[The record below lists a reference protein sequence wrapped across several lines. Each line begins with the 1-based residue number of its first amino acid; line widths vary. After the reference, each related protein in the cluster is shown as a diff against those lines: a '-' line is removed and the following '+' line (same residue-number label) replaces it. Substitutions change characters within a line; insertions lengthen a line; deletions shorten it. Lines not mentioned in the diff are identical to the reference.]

1 MPEKAKG
8 VFEFG
13 RFRLDPIE
21 RVLLADGH
29 PVSLTPKAFDTLLE
43 LLENSGHILEKD
55 ELLKRV
61 WPDTFVEEG
70 TLVQNISTLRKVLGE
85 APDGSAYIETV
96 PRRGYRFAG
105 AVRKTDFEAETKE
118 NFPQVPIVTG
128 RRGGR
133 LRWLVALGIA
143 GLSLVI
149 LFLTREQIWPR
160 TDLGPEKIMLAV
172 LPFENLSGDS
182 QQEYF
187 STGLTEEMITQ
198 LGDLEPNRLGVIARA
213 SVMQYKGAKKDARQV
228 GRELGVDYILEGSVR
243 REGDRVR
250 ITAQLIQVKD
260 QTHLWARDYD
270 RNLRDILALQSDVA
284 GAIAQE
290 IKLKLT
296 SEESARLAGAPAVNP
311 EAYELYL
318 KGRYF
323 WNKRTEDGFVKAIG
337 YFEQATAID
346 PKYAQPYAGLADAYA
361 LLGSMPNH
369 EISRGEAMPKAKES
383 ALKALQLDSSLAD
396 AHTSLAFVE
405 MHYEWDWPGSGKEF
419 KRALELNLNYATA
432 HQWYAVWLMSQ
443 GKQDAAIEEERRAQ
457 EADPL
462 STIIKTD
469 TAQLL
474 LYDGRYD
481 EAVQQAQ
488 SALEIDPGFLLG
500 HLYLGEAYAARND
513 YQQAISEFQAALA
526 INPTDFWAATELART
541 YALAGQRRKSEAI
554 LRGML
559 HGAKDGEDIGVELA
573 IAYAALGENDQAFAW
588 LEKAYQHRAGSLIL
602 FNVVPEFQSL
612 HVDPRFDDMAQRIGL
627 PRNGEN
633 GPPNSAANFR

>member
-1 MPEKAKG
+1 MPEKTKS
-8 VFEFG
+8 FFDFG
-13 RFRLDPIE
+13 RFRLDSIE

-29 PVSLTPKAFDTLLE
+29 PVSLTPKAFETLLE

-70 TLVQNISTLRKVLGE
+70 TLVQNISTLRKVLGD
-85 APDGSAYIETV
+85 APDGSAYIETI

-105 AVRKTDFEAETKE
+105 AVCKTDFEPGSEE
-118 NFPQVPIVTG
+118 NFPPVPIVTARRAG
-128 RRGGR
+128 RRS
-133 LRWLVALGIA
+133 WIV
-143 GLSLVI
+143 GLSIAAVSFVT
-149 LFLTREQIWPR
+149 LFLLRERIWPR
-160 TDLGPEKIMLAV
+160 SDPAPKKIMLAV

-198 LGDLEPNRLGVIARA
+198 LGDLEPNHLGVIARTSA
-213 SVMQYKGAKKDARQV
+213 MQYKDAKKDTREI

-284 GAIAQE
+284 SAIARE

-296 SEESARLAGAPAVNP
+296 SEESARLATTPALNP

-337 YFEQATAID
+337 YFEQATVRD
-346 PKYAQPYAGLADAYA
+346 PQYAQPYAGLADAYA

-369 EISRGEAMPKAKES
+369 ELSRGEAMPKAKAA
-383 ALKALQLDSSLAD
+383 ALKALQLNDSLAD
-396 AHTSLAFVE
+396 AHASLAFVE
-405 MHYEWDWPGSGKEF
+405 MQYEWDWPSSKREF
-419 KRALELNLNYATA
+419 KRALELNPNYATA

-443 GKQDAAIEEERRAQ
+443 GKQDAALEEERRAQ

-474 LYDGRYD
+474 VYAGRYD
-481 EAVQQAQ
+481 EAVQQAHR
-488 SALEIDPGFLLG
+488 ALEIDPGFLLG
-500 HLYLGEAYAARND
+500 HDYLAEAYIAKKNYPAAI
-513 YQQAISEFQAALA
+513 AEFQKVLD
-526 INPTDFWAATELART
+526 INKADVWATPGIACT
-541 YALAGQRRKSEAI
+541 YALAGRKRKSEAI
-554 LRGML
+554 LRNML
-559 HGAKDGEDIGVELA
+559 HGPNNREDLA
-573 IAYAALGENDQAFAW
+573 LQLAVVYTAMGENAQAFAW
-588 LEKAYQHRAGSLIL
+588 LEKAYQRHDGGLIL
-602 FNVVPEFQSL
+602 LNLVPEFQSL
-612 HVDPRFDDMAQRIGL
+612 HLDPRFADLAQRVGL
-627 PRNGEN
+627 PHNGEN
-633 GPPNSAANFR
+633 GRPSSVANSR